1 MYRHISISSC
11 YFVASIAI
19 AQNLT
24 EADRLAMEQEML
36 AQQAVEKDHRIQ
48 VEQCSYPCLFK
59 TLSYMFSCLL
69 IGLFV
74 F

>member
-1 MYRHISISSC
+1 MYCHISISFC

-48 VEQCSYPCLFK
+48 VKQCSYPCFFK
-59 TLSYMFSCLL
+59 SLSYMFSCLM
-69 IGLFV
+69 IGLLV